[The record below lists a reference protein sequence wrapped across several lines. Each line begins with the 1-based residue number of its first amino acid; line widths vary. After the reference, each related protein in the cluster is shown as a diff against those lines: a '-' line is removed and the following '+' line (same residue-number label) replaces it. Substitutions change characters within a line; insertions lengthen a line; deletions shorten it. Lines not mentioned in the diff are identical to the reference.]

1 MKTIK
6 VPTREE
12 VGPETQALYDQIAKG
27 LGKLPNLYATIGYSQ
42 NTLKGFLQFD
52 SAMSSSVFSPKEKE
66 AINLVVSEVN
76 NCKYCLAAHTMV
88 AKTKGF
94 SHEEIISLRKGYTEE
109 VKLAAVIS
117 LAKNITEN
125 HGYAEPQLL
134 EDFFQ
139 AGYKEDALIELV
151 ALITIR
157 IFTNYVHAITG
168 VPIDFPEAMSLK
180 STYG

>member
-12 VGPETQALYDQIAKG
+12 VGPETQAMYDQIAKSI
-27 LGKLPNLYATIGYSQ
+27 GKLPNLYATIGYSPT
-42 NTLKGFLQFD
+42 TLKGFLQFD
-52 SAMSSSVFSPKEKE
+52 GAMGASVFSAKEKE

-94 SHEEIISLRKGYTEE
+94 SHEEIISVRKGYTEE
-109 VKLAAVIS
+109 ARLNTLIK

-125 HGYAEPQLL
+125 HGYADQDLL
-134 EDFFQ
+134 DEFF
-139 AGYKEDALIELV
+139 AEGFKEDALIELI

-180 STYG
+180 TTYG